1 MAAENGCK
9 LSGIQPEK
17 GVCTLDKCYTH
28 LDKAEEFGVDFRNIA
43 DPEEIVK
50 TIVNQVAKF
59 NSEFQL
65 IAFKDLGLEVQI
77 IEIDVS
83 SVEEKSEDTTDEEN
97 IIDADG

>member
-28 LDKAEEFGVDFRNIA
+28 LDKAEEFGVDFRSHCLIWHKWQPQWLQDIA

-50 TIVNQVAKF
+50 TIVNQVAKVWKLMLF
-59 NSEFQL
+59 
-65 IAFKDLGLEVQI
+65 
-77 IEIDVS
+77 
-83 SVEEKSEDTTDEEN
+83 TTLLK
-97 IIDADG
+97 I